1 MDISIDNELD
11 ATGLRCPEPLMLVRN
26 EMMDMESGQILKII
40 ATDPSTSWDIPKFCK
55 FLNHELVDQKVDD
68 GLYLYWIRKG

>member
-26 EMMDMESGQILKII
+26 EMMDMESGQVLNII
-40 ATDPSTSWDIPKFCK
+40 ATDPSTSWDLPKFCK
-55 FLNHELVDQKVDD
+55 FLDHELIDQKVDD
-68 GLYLYWIRKG
+68 GIYSYWIRKG

>member
-11 ATGLRCPEPLMLVRN
+11 ATGLRCPAPLMLVRN

-40 ATDPSTSWDIPKFCK
+40 ATDPSTSWELPKFCK
-55 FLNHELVDQKVDD
+55 FLDHELIDQKVDD
-68 GLYLYWIRKG
+68 GIYSYWIRKG

>member
-40 ATDPSTSWDIPKFCK
+40 ATAPSTRWDLPKFCK
-55 FLNHELVDQKVDD
+55 FLDHELIDQKVDD
-68 GLYLYWIRKG
+68 GMYSYWIRKG

>member
-11 ATGLRCPEPLMLVRN
+11 ATGLRRPEPLMLVRN

>member
-40 ATDPSTSWDIPKFCK
+40 ATDPSTSWDLPKFCK
-55 FLNHELVDQKVDD
+55 FLDHELIDQKVDD
-68 GLYLYWIRKG
+68 GIYPYWIRKG